1 MGAAASN
8 HLTMLLPFKAK
19 NPPESF
25 PYGTCGLIVVNVLVY
40 VLTSNYGLVAKSE
53 VVKQWGLSGVHSE
66 PMNWLASLFLH
77 GDIFHILGNMWF
89 LYLFG
94 FAVEGRL
101 RTAKFLFLYF
111 AAGFTGSAAHYFA
124 FSVSEPTI
132 PSIGA
137 SGAIMG
143 LLGAALFMFPFAQMA
158 FFLWIG
164 LLYTTVFVWPMW
176 GVGLWYLGFDA
187 VMALIGGAS
196 SGVAHLAHLGGAAGG
211 FLVAMAMRPRRDS
224 AETSE
229 AKAIASDADDL
240 GVLSSRELAAMQGS
254 NPDDPWIALHW
265 MHRSLRDA
273 QGVKP
278 ECQAAFLRLL
288 PRMREFEPSSVAFC
302 VASLAIKPGV
312 VPVASIADVA
322 YRVERVGEYALAV
335 RLLDAVV
342 QDPASRPAD
351 VESALLRIGI
361 LCETA
366 LANPHRAMAAY
377 QEVVRRFELS
387 PLADQAR
394 ARAKGMIDRG
404 YRP

>member
-1 MGAAASN
+1 
-8 HLTMLLPFKAK
+8 MLLPFKAK

-40 VLTSNYGLVAKSE
+40 LLTSNYGLVAKAE
-53 VVKQWGLSGVHSE
+53 VVKEWGLSGVHAD
-66 PMNWLASLFLH
+66 PANWIASLFLH
-77 GDIFHILGNMWF
+77 MDVFHILGNMWF

-101 RTAKFLFLYF
+101 RTAKFLLLYF
-111 AAGFTGSAAHYFA
+111 AAGFAGSAAHYFA
-124 FSVSEPTI
+124 FSVAEPTV
-132 PSIGA
+132 PCIGA

-158 FFLWIG
+158 FFLWFG

-187 VMALIGGAS
+187 VMALIGGAA

-211 FLVAMAMRPRRDS
+211 FLAAMAFRPRRDN

-229 AKAIASDADDL
+229 AKAVASDADDL
-240 GVLSSRELAAMQGS
+240 GVLASRELAAMHAS

-265 MHRSLRDA
+265 MHRSLRDP
-273 QGVKP
+273 QGPKP
-278 ECQAAFLRLL
+278 DCKAAFLRLL
-288 PRMREFEPSSVAFC
+288 PKMRDYEPGSVGFC
-302 VASLAIKPGV
+302 IASLASQPGV
-312 VPVASIADVA
+312 VPVAAIADVA
-322 YRVERVGEYALAV
+322 HRLERVGEYALAV
-335 RLLDAVV
+335 RLLDAIV

-351 VESALLRIGI
+351 LESALLRIGI

-366 LANPHRAMAAY
+366 LANPQRAMAAY
-377 QEVVRRFELS
+377 HEVARRFDVS

-394 ARAKGMIDRG
+394 ARAKGMVDRG